1 MTLAPGLPEPDR
13 RRLAG
18 ALAIAA
24 CTSGAPDGERLAAVA
39 AAERLLARH
48 GLKLPDLARPMTAA
62 RPEPGQWDWRDTN
75 GDGLPPARE
84 MVAALAD
91 CAANLSAWEQDFIGS
106 LLSRRRPLSA
116 KQSDVVTRLYRRHVL
131 RGWA

>member
-1 MTLAPGLPEPDR
+1 MTTDHGLPEPDR

-24 CTSGAPDGERLAAVA
+24 CASGAPDGERLAAIA

-48 GLKLPDLARPMTAA
+48 GLKLPDLARPMIAA

-84 MVAALAD
+84 MVAALAERFHNISD
-91 CAANLSAWEQDFIGS
+91 WERNFIGS

-116 KQSDVVTRLYRRHVL
+116 KQSDVVARLYRRHVL
-131 RGWA
+131 KEWT